1 MRHTLLP
8 ILLTAATSVACFAQN
23 SHWCATEQ
31 NALRQLEADPGL
43 AQTVEQMQRD
53 QAAAGHNGPLR
64 GGGMRIIPVVFHVVH
79 MGGAEN
85 ISRAQILDQMETL
98 NLDYSRTNLDTANT
112 RAIFKP
118 VAAGANVEFRLA
130 TLDPNGNCTDGV
142 VRVESPLTENATDA
156 VKAVSYWPSN
166 KYFNIWVVKS
176 IDSDGGGGTT
186 LGYAQFPGFGS
197 AQTDGVV
204 IRHDYTGSIG
214 TATPFGGVGRTL
226 THEAGHWLGL
236 FHTFQGG
243 CAGGFFGE
251 MIDDTPPV
259 LEANFNCNLSA
270 NSCTN
275 DNPDLPDQ
283 IENYMD
289 YTGGTCQN
297 MFSIGQVDAMNTVLN
312 STRTNIHS
320 QNNLV
325 ATGTDQLIEPQ
336 CAPIAALTAS
346 TWLACVGESV
356 TFSDASYNGAVTDYD
371 WQLPGASP
379 SSSTSSNPTVT
390 YSAPGVYSATLT
402 AGNANGNDSYTAQD
416 LITIIPAT
424 AQLSSFQVQEGFEQV
439 NPDIVVYNQ
448 GNLGAGWERDAA
460 AYTGSFGYR
469 IDTRDGNPAGVLDEF
484 VLPSMDLTQ
493 MGMSPSLSF
502 KVAHR
507 QRNNNNEISQER
519 LRVYVSVNCGET
531 WAVRYN
537 KVGTSLASVSGA
549 VTSNWVP
556 TSAADWKEEA
566 VSMTNFIGEPHVMV
580 KFQSTSDGGNSIF
593 IDDINISG
601 PSGINDAQAYGGA
614 SLSPMP
620 VDARTALTLQSEQG
634 GQILLSVIDATG
646 RVVAERSEQTG
657 AGENRIL
664 LGTLAQVQSG
674 WYTLRISGMDGVG
687 ALPFIR

>member
-1 MRHTLLP
+1 M
-8 ILLTAATSVACFAQN
+8 AATCTASLAQN
-23 SHWCATEQ
+23 NHWCATEQ

-43 AQTVEQMQRD
+43 IQTIEQMQRD
-53 QAAAGHNGPLR
+53 QAAAGHNGPVR
-64 GGGMRIIPVVFHVVH
+64 GGGMRIIPVVFHVIH

-85 ISRAQILDQMETL
+85 ISRAQILDQVQTL

-112 RAIFKP
+112 RPIFKP

-142 VRVESPLTENATDA
+142 VRVMSPLTENATDA

-166 KYFNIWVVKS
+166 KYFNVWVVKS

-214 TATPFGGVGRTL
+214 TAAPFGGAGRTL

-251 MIDDTPPV
+251 AIDDTPPV
-259 LEANFNCNLSA
+259 LEANSTCSFSTNT
-270 NSCTN
+270 CTN

-297 MFSIGQVDAMNTVLN
+297 MFTIGQVDAMNTVLN
-312 STRTNIHS
+312 STRSNIHS
-320 QNNLV
+320 QANLT
-325 ATGTDQLIEPQ
+325 ATGTAQLIEPQ
-336 CAPIAALTAS
+336 CAPVAALTAS
-346 TWLACVGESV
+346 TWLACTGDNV
-356 TFSDASYNGAVTDYD
+356 TYTDASYNGTVTDYD

-379 SSSTSSNPTVT
+379 ASSTSASPTVT
-390 YSAPGVYSATLT
+390 YSSPGVYSATLT
-402 AGNANGNDSYTAQD
+402 AGNANGSDSYTAQN
-416 LITIIPAT
+416 LITIIPST
-424 AQLSSFQVQEGFEQV
+424 VQLSTFQVQEGFEQV

-448 GNLGAGWERDAA
+448 GNLGSMWERDAA
-460 AYTGSFGYR
+460 AATGSYGYR

-493 MGMSPSLSF
+493 MGNSPSLTF
-502 KVAHR
+502 KVAYR
-507 QRNNNNEISQER
+507 QRNSNNTISQER
-519 LRVYVSVNCGET
+519 LRVYVSVNCGQT

-537 KVGTSLASVSGA
+537 KVGTSLSSVSGA
-549 VTSNWVP
+549 VTNDWAP
-556 TSAADWKEEA
+556 TTAADWKEES
-566 VSMTNFIGEPHVMV
+566 VSMTNFIGESHVLV
-580 KFQSTSDGGNSIF
+580 KFQSTSDAGNSIY

-601 PSGINDAQAYGGA
+601 PLGIDGAHAYGAA
-614 SLSPMP
+614 SISPLP
-620 VDARTALTLQSEQG
+620 VDATSTLTLQCKQG
-634 GQILLSVIDATG
+634 GQVHLSVIDAAG
-646 RVVAERSEQTG
+646 RVVVQRTEQTG
-657 AGENRIL
+657 VGEQRIA
-664 LGTLAQVQSG
+664 LGSLAQIQNG
-674 WYTLRISGMDGVG
+674 WYSLRISGIDGVR
-687 ALPFIR
+687 ALPFVR

>member
-1 MRHTLLP
+1 M
-8 ILLTAATSVACFAQN
+8 AATCTAGLAQDN
-23 SHWCATEQ
+23 HWCATEQ

-43 AQTVEQMQRD
+43 MHTIEQMQRD
-53 QAAAGHNGPLR
+53 QAAAGHYGPVR
-64 GGGMRIIPVVFHVVH
+64 GGGTRIIPVVFHVIH

-85 ISRAQILDQMETL
+85 ISRAQILDQIQTL

-118 VAAGANVEFRLA
+118 VAASADVEFRLA

-142 VRVESPLTENATDA
+142 VRVMSPLTENATDA

-166 KYFNIWVVKS
+166 KYFNVWVVKS

-214 TATPFGGVGRTL
+214 TAAPFGGAGRTL

-251 MIDDTPPV
+251 GIDDTPPV
-259 LEANFNCNLSA
+259 LEANFTCSFSTNT
-270 NSCTN
+270 CTN

-297 MFSIGQVDAMNTVLN
+297 MFTIGQVDAMNTVLS
-312 STRTNIHS
+312 STRSNIHS
-320 QNNLV
+320 QANLT
-325 ATGTDQLIEPQ
+325 ATGTAQLTEPQ

-346 TWLACVGESV
+346 TWLACTGEGV
-356 TFSDASYNGAVTDYD
+356 TFTDASYNGTVTDHD

-379 SSSTSSNPTVT
+379 SSSTASDPTVS
-390 YSAPGVYSATLT
+390 YGAPGVYSVTLT
-402 AGNANGNDSYTAQD
+402 AGNANGSDSYTAQD

-424 AQLSSFQVQEGFEQV
+424 AQLSTFQVQEGFEQV
-439 NPDIVVYNQ
+439 NPDIVVYNE
-448 GNLGAGWERDAA
+448 GDLGSTWQRDAA
-460 AYTGSFGYR
+460 AATGSFGYR

-484 VLPSMDLTQ
+484 VLPSMDLSP
-493 MGMSPSLSF
+493 MGTSPALTF
-502 KVAHR
+502 KVAYR
-507 QRNNNNEISQER
+507 QRNNNNNISQER
-519 LRVYVSVNCGET
+519 LRVYVSVNCGLT
-531 WAVRYN
+531 WSVRYN
-537 KVGTSLASVSGA
+537 KVGTSLTSVSGA
-549 VTSNWVP
+549 VTNDWAP
-556 TSAADWKEEA
+556 TSAADWKEET
-566 VSMTNFIGEPHVMV
+566 VSMTNFVGEPHVLV
-580 KFQSTSDGGNSIF
+580 KFQSTSDAGNSIF

-601 PSGINDAQAYGGA
+601 PSGIHGPEAFATA
-614 SLSPMP
+614 LISPMP
-620 VDARTALTLQSEQG
+620 ADASSTLSLRSHQG
-634 GQILLSVIDATG
+634 GQVLLTVIDATG
-646 RVVAERSEQTG
+646 RVVAQRTELTT
-657 AGENRIL
+657 AGENRIA
-664 LGTLAQVQSG
+664 LGPLAQIQNG
-674 WYTLRISGMDGVG
+674 WYTLRISGDDGVR
-687 ALPFIR
+687 ALPFVR